1 MMSQSL
7 FITFSRTMADQRGQ
21 SRTQRIAYMFLD
33 PAHCSQK
40 SVVDLWWRRMPRE
53 MNAQNSVVTA
63 HVQKMISKGVCVS
76 VPLVAVPEDDT

>member
-1 MMSQSL
+1 MNGEMA

-21 SRTQRIAYMFLD
+21 SRTQLIAYMFLD

-40 SVVDLWWRRMPRE
+40 YLWWRRMPRE